1 MKGDRNMKGRTLA
14 SLLLAGLPW
23 LVAAQSNDDLY
34 FVPKKKV
41 ETEKT
46 TAAPV
51 RRTVTSQTPGTTVYA
66 APGSTVVVKDAAGKM
81 RDVDEYN
88 RRYTSRDNTFSM
100 QNDTLYIEEKPAG
113 ERGEWVNGFEG
124 SQDDY
129 EYAMRI
135 VRFRSPAYAI
145 PISSPLYWDVVYGA
159 FPSWDWN
166 VYDDGLYAYVFPT
179 YSNPLWWDWRWN
191 WSLSGPRWGWSWNW
205 HSPWYY
211 SGWYSPYWY
220 GGYWGG
226 WYGGWYAGYWGGWHH
241 HYPYYGWGGWQGRPV
256 RNPGGRYRGLD
267 GYSRPDSRRLSGGT
281 RYAGSG
287 VSSRPGRNVAGN
299 VSSVHTTDGIRY
311 TPARTDQTGR
321 VRSIGRVVNPSSN
334 VNAGVR
340 PTRGNGATSTV
351 GSGGRVDPRRNVS
364 PGTAGNGRS
373 SYTRPNS
380 YTRPR
385 TSSGIG
391 GGRSTYTRPSS
402 TRSNVNRP
410 NTTRSTRSYTNPG
423 RSSFGRS
430 GGSSFRSSGGGYG
443 GGGRSSGGGSARSAG
458 GGRR

>member
-1 MKGDRNMKGRTLA
+1 MVSLMKGDRNMKGRTLA

-51 RRTVTSQTPGTTVYA
+51 RKTVTSQTPGTTVYA

-191 WSLSGPRWGWSWNW
+191 WSLAGPRWGWNWNW

-241 HYPYYGWGGWQGRPV
+241 HYPYYGWGGWQGRPGHTDF
-256 RNPGGRYRGLD
+256 RSGRYK
-267 GYSRPDSRRLSGGT
+267 GYSTSRRNHIAGTGVRTTGRSGGYT
-281 RYAGSG
+281 SGS
-287 VSSRPGRNVAGN
+287 RR
-299 VSSVHTTDGIRY
+299 SSV
-311 TPARTDQTGR
+311 
-321 VRSIGRVVNPSSN
+321 GRVVQPSSQSRGYSVRSSASPSRQGEARGSSVRGN
-334 VNAGVR
+334 NGYVR
-340 PTRGNGATSTV
+340 PNILDRTG
-351 GSGGRVDPRRNVS
+351 
-364 PGTAGNGRS
+364 S
-373 SYTRPNS
+373 SYN
-380 YTRPR
+380 
-385 TSSGIG
+385 
-391 GGRSTYTRPSS
+391 RPSS
-402 TRSNVNRP
+402 TRRTYNDVYNR
-410 NTTRSTRSYTNPG
+410 NTNSTRTRGYNSSRSDFSTGRGGGSFN
-423 RSSFGRS
+423 RSSFG
-430 GGSSFRSSGGGYG
+430 GGSSRTRSSGGG
-443 GGGRSSGGGSARSAG
+443 GGS
-458 GGRR
+458 RRR